1 MKVTIKVGEVHL
13 ITEDLELTRKEVRR
27 LLMDCAGIAA
37 SLTPEAEASAP
48 VGFTA
53 HMERL
58 PEDMA
63 GIEYDDED

>member
-1 MKVTIKVGEVHL
+1 MKVTVKVNEVSVTL
-13 ITEDLELTRKEVRR
+13 DGLDLDRSQVRR

-37 SLTPEAEASAP
+37 TLAPEAETSAP
-48 VGFTA
+48 IGFTA

-63 GIEYDDED
+63 GTEYEDED

>member
-1 MKVTIKVGEVHL
+1 MKVTIKVGEVCMTL
-13 ITEDLELTRKEVRR
+13 DGLDLNRKEVRR

-37 SLTPEAEASAP
+37 SLTPEAEASPP

-58 PEDMA
+58 AEEIPAED
-63 GIEYDDED
+63 YDDEE

>member
-1 MKVTIKVGEVHL
+1 MKVTIKVGEVCL
-13 ITEDLELTRKEVRR
+13 TLDGLDLDRKEVRR

-48 VGFTA
+48 LGFTA

>member
-1 MKVTIKVGEVHL
+1 MKVTIKVGEVCL
-13 ITEDLELTRKEVRR
+13 TFDGLDLDRKEVRR

-48 VGFTA
+48 LGFTA

>member
-1 MKVTIKVGEVHL
+1 MKVTIKVGEVCL
-13 ITEDLELTRKEVRR
+13 TLDGLDLDRKEVRR

-37 SLTPEAEASAP
+37 SLTPEAETSAP
-48 VGFTA
+48 LGFTA

-63 GIEYDDED
+63 GIEYEDED

>member
-1 MKVTIKVGEVHL
+1 MKVTVKVGDVS
-13 ITEDLELTRKEVRR
+13 ITVDGLDLDRRQVRR

-37 SLTPEAEASAP
+37 TLSPEPETSTP

-53 HMERL
+53 YMERL

-63 GIEYDDED
+63 GTEYEDET

>member
-1 MKVTIKVGEVHL
+1 MKVTIKVGEVCL
-13 ITEDLELTRKEVRR
+13 TLDGLDLDRKEVRR

-37 SLTPEAEASAP
+37 TLAPETEASAP
-48 VGFTA
+48 LGFTA

-58 PEDMA
+58 PEDLA

>member
-1 MKVTIKVGEVHL
+1 MKVTIKVGEVCL
-13 ITEDLELTRKEVRR
+13 TLDGLDLDRKEVRR

-48 VGFTA
+48 LGFTA

-63 GIEYDDED
+63 GVEYEDED